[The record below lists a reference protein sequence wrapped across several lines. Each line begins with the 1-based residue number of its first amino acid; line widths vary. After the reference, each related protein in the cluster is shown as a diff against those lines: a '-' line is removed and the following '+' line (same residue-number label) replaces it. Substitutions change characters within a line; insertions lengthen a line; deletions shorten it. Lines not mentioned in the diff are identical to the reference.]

1 MIPLALTRERRATS
15 QKEPAKPAAPSPNP
29 KRPGSTRPDPFDFT
43 GEGERPTQKLA
54 RQKTGSGAGQPSS
67 SATGAAE
74 GELEQEQ
81 EEEPEYEIECL
92 LEQRKQG
99 RTTRYLVNWKGYDQ
113 AEEMTWEPAA
123 SLKDTAALRD
133 YLAPRLDIM
142 GNRWSLRDASVSVQP
157 AGSEEAV
164 TLATPAPPT
173 ALACDFGGYVWLLA
187 GSRLYRLDPR
197 GPGYTDDGMAR
208 RECPGDAPTGCVGA
222 YHGDGNSHEKW
233 VEVGLPEAPLALQPP
248 RASDHVIV
256 TMAKAG
262 PREVRRGVQC
272 IVLALERARGGA
284 LCSAECRAARGGA
297 KRDGACGCISPARP
311 AGRPPA
317 TYPTRPAAPYHQ
329 PSPPSPPR
337 DRWRSARMARCG
349 WRGQRLWTRRA
360 GARCLACCRAPTT
373 TSRRRWSA
381 SMSTWWAARCGGA
394 ASPRASTCS
403 MRCGRC
409 RVLVPCMARRMA
421 RGMAR
426 RMARCIAWCTT
437 WAPHAD
443 RLTPSRCGGWTCAT
457 GSGVTRGRWSRDQP

>member
-43 GEGERPTQKLA
+43 GEGERPAQKLA

-74 GELEQEQ
+74 GALEQEQ

-99 RTTRYLVNWKGYDQ
+99 RTTKYLVHWKGYDQ

-272 IVLALERARGGA
+272 IVL
-284 LCSAECRAARGGA
+284 
-297 KRDGACGCISPARP
+297 
-311 AGRPPA
+311 
-317 TYPTRPAAPYHQ
+317 TY
-329 PSPPSPPR
+329 
-337 DRWRSARMARCG
+337 
-349 WRGQRLWTRRA
+349 L
-360 GARCLACCRAPTT
+360 
-373 TSRRRWSA
+373 
-381 SMSTWWAARCGGA
+381 
-394 ASPRASTCS
+394 
-403 MRCGRC
+403 
-409 RVLVPCMARRMA
+409 
-421 RGMAR
+421 
-426 RMARCIAWCTT
+426 
-437 WAPHAD
+437 
-443 RLTPSRCGGWTCAT
+443 LTL
-457 GSGVTRGRWSRDQP
+457 

>member
-1 MIPLALTRERRATS
+1 MRERRATS
-15 QKEPAKPAAPSPNP
+15 QREPAKPAAPSPNP
-29 KRPGSTRPDPFDFT
+29 KRLGSPRPDPFDFT
-43 GEGERPTQKLA
+43 GEGERPAQKLA

-208 RECPGDAPTGCVGA
+208 RECPGDAPTGCVGV

-262 PREVRRGVQC
+262 PREVRRGVQ
-272 IVLALERARGGA
+272 
-284 LCSAECRAARGGA
+284 
-297 KRDGACGCISPARP
+297 
-311 AGRPPA
+311 
-317 TYPTRPAAPYHQ
+317 
-329 PSPPSPPR
+329 
-337 DRWRSARMARCG
+337 
-349 WRGQRLWTRRA
+349 
-360 GARCLACCRAPTT
+360 
-373 TSRRRWSA
+373 
-381 SMSTWWAARCGGA
+381 
-394 ASPRASTCS
+394 
-403 MRCGRC
+403 
-409 RVLVPCMARRMA
+409 
-421 RGMAR
+421 
-426 RMARCIAWCTT
+426 
-437 WAPHAD
+437 
-443 RLTPSRCGGWTCAT
+443 
-457 GSGVTRGRWSRDQP
+457 